1 MKRIIFALPVFLF
14 LLSACEKSSDN
25 PSSNNGPD
33 TIKLA
38 MGASYANDVY
48 YKLDSGVVATV
59 PRNTWDIAFHI
70 STMGATILT
79 NDGNNVV
86 LYAYPDGDT
95 TAWKT
100 ISTANISS
108 WKALYNSDTTWTLG
122 AFERNTKGHPD
133 YGWGVYNSSTHDV
146 VGDSLFVI
154 KLNGGQLKKL
164 WIHKKYSTQNIYK
177 ITYANLDGTD
187 SITKLIDCKPYTG
200 KNFVYY
206 SLTTNAVVDREPA
219 KNKWDFVLTKY
230 MVLIPAGP
238 QVMAQSVTGILTN
251 TMRLNTMGVVSYTGV
266 RAAKL
271 ENADPSVTDFSTA
284 QFSTSIST
292 IGYDWKDAVS
302 YTPPTYTVKDDR
314 VYFIK
319 RPDGTVFKIVFVA
332 FDASA
337 GVATFVEQKLN

>member
-1 MKRIIFALPVFLF
+1 MKRIFFVLPVLF
-14 LLSACEKSSDN
+14 LLFSACEKSNDN
-25 PSSNNGPD
+25 PSPDNGPD
-33 TIKLA
+33 TVKLT
-38 MGASYANDVY
+38 MGAGYINDVY

-59 PRNTWDIAFHI
+59 ARNTWDIAFHI

-100 ISTANISS
+100 ISASNMGT
-108 WKALYNSDTTWTLG
+108 WKALYNSDTTWTMG
-122 AFERNTKGHPD
+122 AFEHNAKGHPD
-133 YGWGVYNSSTHDV
+133 YGWGVYNSASHDV

-164 WIHKKYSTQNIYK
+164 WIHRKYSTQNIYK

-187 SITKLIDCKPYTG
+187 SITQLIDCKPYTG

-206 SLTTNAVVDREPA
+206 SLTTNSVIDREPA
-219 KNKWDFVLTKY
+219 KDKWDFVLTKY

-238 QVMAQSVTGILTN
+238 QVMAQTVTGILTN
-251 TMRLNTMGVVSYTGV
+251 TMRLSTMGVVSYTGV

-271 ENADPSVTDFSTA
+271 ENADQTTTDYSSA
-284 QFSTSIST
+284 HFSTSIST

-319 RPDGTVFKIVFVA
+319 RPDGSVYKIYFVA
-332 FDASA
+332 FDASS
-337 GVATFVEQKLN
+337 GVASFVEQKLN